1 MGRRGPSPD
10 YVKRE
15 KLAGLLRDG
24 TSLSEAARL
33 VGVNRRTAKRWRNGR
48 AIRYADGRVLKLG
61 PVITTTG
68 PKEYSPR
75 YLSEDER
82 IRLAD
87 LRREKRTIRDIGRL
101 MGRSPSTISRELR
114 RGSDARGRY
123 HPFEAQRRALGRR
136 RLQRTSRL
144 AGDPVLRD
152 WVATKLKARWSP
164 EQIAIRLRR
173 EFPDD
178 PARWLCA
185 ETIYQAVY
193 RPDLGGLP
201 RELPGRVLR
210 RRRRQRVRRRDAQR
224 RRTGPVTG
232 MTMIHDRDQ
241 AVLERSEVGHWE
253 GDLIMGA
260 GNATAIVTL
269 VERVTRLTLLGHLPA
284 GAHDALSVTT
294 SVVAA
299 LSQLPSRAR
308 LTLTWDQ
315 GKEMARHREISAR
328 LGTTQIFFC
337 DPHSPWQRP
346 TNENTNGVLRDY
358 FPKGTDLA
366 IHTAADLAAVQAEL
380 NARPRKVLD
389 WDSPDDRMAKLLGTP
404 VLRR

>member
-1 MGRRGPSPD
+1 M
-10 YVKRE
+10 
-15 KLAGLLRDG
+15 
-24 TSLSEAARL
+24 SLSEAARV

-48 AIRYADGRVLKLG
+48 AITYADGRVLKLP

-68 PKEYSPR
+68 PREYSPR

-82 IRLAD
+82 FRLAD
-87 LRREKRTIRDIGRL
+87 LRREKRSIREIGRL
-101 MGRSPSTISRELR
+101 MGRAPSTISRELR

-123 HPFEAQRRALGRR
+123 HPFEAHRRAVGRR

-152 WVATKLKARWSP
+152 WVTAKLRARWSP
-164 EQIAIRLRR
+164 EQIAVQLRR
-173 EFPDD
+173 QFPDE

-201 RELPGRVLR
+201 RELPGQVLR
-210 RRRRQRVRRRDAQR
+210 RRRRHRVRRRDAQR

-232 MTMIHDRDQ
+232 MTMIHDRDA
-241 AVLERSEVGHWE
+241 AVLDRSAVGHWE

-284 GAHDALSVTT
+284 GAHDAASVTA

-299 LSQLPSRAR
+299 LAQFPAQAR
-308 LTLTWDQ
+308 LSLTWDQ
-315 GKEMARHREISAR
+315 GKEMAHHREIAAT

-358 FPKGTDLA
+358 FPKGSDLA
-366 IHTAADLAAVQAEL
+366 VYTAEDLAAVQAEL
-380 NARPRKVLD
+380 NQRPRKVLD
-389 WDSPDDRMAKLLGTP
+389 WDSPHDRMAKLLGTP

>member
-1 MGRRGPSPD
+1 MGRRGPEPD
-10 YVKRE
+10 YARRE
-15 KLAGLLRDG
+15 KLAGLLSDG
-24 TSLSEAARL
+24 MSLSEAARV

-48 AIRYADGRVLKLG
+48 VIKYADGRVLNLL
-61 PVITTTG
+61 PVINTTG
-68 PKEYSPR
+68 PKVYSPR

-87 LRREKRTIRDIGRL
+87 LRREKHTVREIGRL
-101 MGRSPSTISRELR
+101 MGRAPSTISRELR

-136 RLQRTSRL
+136 RLRRTSRL

-173 EFPDD
+173 EFPDE

-210 RRRRQRVRRRDAQR
+210 RRRRQRARRRDAQR

-232 MTMIHDRDQ
+232 MTMVHDRDA
-241 AVLERSEVGHWE
+241 AVWERGEVGHWE

-269 VERVTRLTLLGHLPA
+269 VERVTRLTLLGYLPA
-284 GAHDALSVTT
+284 GAHDAASVTA

-299 LSQLPSRAR
+299 LAQIPSHAR

-315 GKEMARHREISAR
+315 GKEMARHREITAK
-328 LGTTQIFFC
+328 LGKTKIFFC
-337 DPHSPWQRP
+337 DPHSPWQRG
-346 TNENTNGVLRDY
+346 TNENWNGLVRQFL
-358 FPKGTDLA
+358 PKGTDLSV
-366 IHTAADLAAVQAEL
+366 HTQADLDEIAHLL
-380 NARPRKVLD
+380 NTRPRKTLD
-389 WDSPDDRMAKLLGTP
+389 WQTP
-404 VLRR
+404 AEAFNQLFVAPAA